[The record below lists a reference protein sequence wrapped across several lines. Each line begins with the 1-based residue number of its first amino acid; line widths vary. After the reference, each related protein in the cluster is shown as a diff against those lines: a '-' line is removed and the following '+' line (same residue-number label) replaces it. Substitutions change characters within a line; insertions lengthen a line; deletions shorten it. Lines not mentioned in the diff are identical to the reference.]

1 VKKNQNTMKK
11 LLLSLTL
18 IIGSITVNYA
28 QIKEGHVTYK
38 IDISTENPD
47 MEMVVGMMQGS
58 TLDIY
63 FKEKMTRAEMKMGSM
78 MNMTTIS
85 DEKSGKL
92 LMLMSGMIGKKAI
105 STTTEELSSKD
116 EKEKPKYEVELV
128 DETKEIAGYKCKKA
142 ILTDEEGNESTFWYT
157 EEIEVS
163 KKGQNYLNE
172 NVPGYPMQYE
182 INNSGLVMGMT
193 VTNITKELSKS
204 DLKLFDMAIPEG
216 YAEMTMEELQQM
228 GMGM

>member
-1 VKKNQNTMKK
+1 MKK
-11 LLLSLTL
+11 ILLSLAL
-18 IIGSITVNYA
+18 IVGSITVNYA

-128 DETKEIAGYKCKKA
+128 DETKDIAGYKCKKA
-142 ILTDEEGNESTFWYT
+142 VLTDEEGNESTFWYT

-204 DLKLFDMAIPEG
+204 DLKLFDMSVPEG

>member
-1 VKKNQNTMKK
+1 MKK
-11 LLLSLTL
+11 ILLSLAL
-18 IIGSITVNYA
+18 IVGSITVNYA

-128 DETKEIAGYKCKKA
+128 DETKDIAGYKCKKA

-204 DLKLFDMAIPEG
+204 DLKLFDMSIPEG

>member
-1 VKKNQNTMKK
+1 MKK
-11 LLLSLTL
+11 ILLSLAL
-18 IIGSITVNYA
+18 IVGSISVNYA
-28 QIKEGHVTYK
+28 QITEGHVTYK

-85 DEKSGKL
+85 DEKSGEI

-105 STTTEELSSKD
+105 STTSKELEGD
-116 EKEKPKYEVELV
+116 VAKEKPKYDVELV

-142 ILTDEEGNESTFWYT
+142 ILTDEEGNETVFWYT
-157 EEIEVS
+157 EEIEAS
-163 KKGQNYLNE
+163 KKGQSYLNE
-172 NVPGYPMQYE
+172 NVPGYPMQYQ
-182 INNSGLVMGMT
+182 INNGGLVMDMT
-193 VTNITKELSKS
+193 VTNIAKELSKS
-204 DLKLFDMAIPEG
+204 DLKLFDMKIPEG

>member
-1 VKKNQNTMKK
+1 MKK

>member
-1 VKKNQNTMKK
+1 MKK
-11 LLLSLTL
+11 ILLSLAL
-18 IIGSITVNYA
+18 IVGSISVNYA
-28 QIKEGHVTYK
+28 QITEGHVTYK

-63 FKEKMTRAEMKMGSM
+63 FKEKVTRAEMKMGSM

-85 DEKSGKL
+85 DEKSGKI

-105 STTTEELSSKD
+105 STSAEELEGD
-116 EKEKPKYEVELV
+116 AAKEKPKYDVELV

-142 ILTDEEGNESTFWYT
+142 ILTDEEGNETVFWYT

-163 KKGQNYLNE
+163 KKGQSYLNE

-182 INNSGLVMGMT
+182 INNGGLVMGMT
-193 VTNITKELSKS
+193 VTNISKELSKN
-204 DLKLFDMAIPEG
+204 DLKLFEMKIPEG
-216 YAEMTMEELQQM
+216 YTEMTMEELQQM

>member
-1 VKKNQNTMKK
+1 MKK
-11 LLLSLTL
+11 ILLSLAL
-18 IIGSITVNYA
+18 IVGSITVNYA

-128 DETKEIAGYKCKKA
+128 DETKDIAGYKCKKA

-204 DLKLFDMAIPEG
+204 DLKLFDMSVPEG

>member
-1 VKKNQNTMKK
+1 MKK
-11 LLLSLTL
+11 ILLSLAL
-18 IIGSITVNYA
+18 IVSSITVNYA
-28 QIKEGHVTYK
+28 QITEGHVTYK
-38 IDISTENPD
+38 IDVSTENPD
-47 MEMVVGMMQGS
+47 MEMVVGIMQGS

-85 DEKSGKL
+85 DESSGDI

-105 STTTEELSSKD
+105 STTTEELSVD
-116 EKEKPKYEVELV
+116 APQEKAKYDVELV
-128 DETKEIAGYKCKKA
+128 DETKEIAGFNCKKA
-142 ILTDEEGNESTFWYT
+142 VLTDEEGNESVFWYT

-163 KKGQNYLNE
+163 KKGRNYFNE
-172 NVPGYPMQYE
+172 DVPGYPMQYE
-182 INNSGLVMGMT
+182 INNGGLVMGMT
-193 VTNITKELSKS
+193 VTTIVTELTKNDK
-204 DLKLFDMAIPEG
+204 KLFDMKIPEG

>member
-1 VKKNQNTMKK
+1 MKK

-18 IIGSITVNYA
+18 IVGSITVNYA

-105 STTTEELSSKD
+105 STTTEELSNKD

-128 DETKEIAGYKCKKA
+128 DETKDIAGYKCKKA

>member
-1 VKKNQNTMKK
+1 
-11 LLLSLTL
+11 
-18 IIGSITVNYA
+18 
-28 QIKEGHVTYK
+28 
-38 IDISTENPD
+38 

-78 MNMTTIS
+78 MNITTIS
-85 DEKSGKL
+85 DEKSGEI

-105 STTTEELSSKD
+105 STSTEELQG
-116 EKEKPKYEVELV
+116 ETEVEKPTYEVELV
-128 DETKEIAGYKCKKA
+128 DETKEIAGYSCKKA
-142 ILTDEEGNESTFWYT
+142 ILTDEDGNENIFWYT

-163 KKGQNYLNE
+163 KKGQSYLNE

-182 INNSGLVMGMT
+182 INNNGFVMGMT
-193 VTNITKELSKS
+193 VTEIKEELSKAE
-204 DLKLFDMAIPEG
+204 LKLFNMDIPDG

>member
-1 VKKNQNTMKK
+1 MKK
-11 LLLSLTL
+11 ILFSFALLL
-18 IIGSITVNYA
+18 GSFTMNYA
-28 QIKEGHVTYK
+28 QITEGHVKYK
-38 IDISTENPD
+38 IEVSTENPD

-78 MNMTTIS
+78 MNITTIS
-85 DEKSGKL
+85 DEKSGEI

-105 STTTEELSSKD
+105 STSTEELQG
-116 EKEKPKYEVELV
+116 ETEVEKPTYEVELV
-128 DETKEIAGYKCKKA
+128 DETKEIAGYTCKKA
-142 ILTDEEGNESTFWYT
+142 ILTDEDGNENIFWYT

-163 KKGQNYLNE
+163 KKGQSYLNE

-182 INNSGLVMGMT
+182 INNNGFVMGMT
-193 VTNITKELSKS
+193 VTEIKEELSKAE
-204 DLKLFDMAIPEG
+204 LKLFNMDIPDG

>member
-1 VKKNQNTMKK
+1 MKK
-11 LLLSLTL
+11 ILLSLAL
-18 IIGSITVNYA
+18 IVGSISVNYA
-28 QIKEGHVTYK
+28 QITEGHVTYK

-85 DEKSGKL
+85 DEKSGEI
-92 LMLMSGMIGKKAI
+92 LMLMGGMMGKKAI
-105 STTTEELSSKD
+105 SSTTEELAGD
-116 EKEKPKYEVELV
+116 ESKEKPKFEVELV

-142 ILTDEEGNESTFWYT
+142 VLTDEEGNESVFWYT

-163 KKGQNYLNE
+163 KKGQNYFNE

-182 INNSGLVMGMT
+182 LNNGGLVMGMT
-193 VTNITKELSKS
+193 VTNIVTELSKS
-204 DLKLFDMAIPEG
+204 DMKLFDMKIPEG
-216 YAEMTMEELQQM
+216 YSEMTMEELQQM

>member
-1 VKKNQNTMKK
+1 MKK
-11 LLLSLTL
+11 ILLSLAL
-18 IIGSITVNYA
+18 IVGSITVNYA

-105 STTTEELSSKD
+105 STTTEELSSED

-128 DETKEIAGYKCKKA
+128 DETKDIAGYKCKKA
-142 ILTDEEGNESTFWYT
+142 ILTDEEG
-157 EEIEVS
+157 
-163 KKGQNYLNE
+163 
-172 NVPGYPMQYE
+172 MQYE

>member
-1 VKKNQNTMKK
+1 MKK
-11 LLLSLTL
+11 ILFSFALLLVSFTM
-18 IIGSITVNYA
+18 NYA
-28 QIKEGHVTYK
+28 QITEGHVKYK
-38 IDISTENPD
+38 IEVSTENPD

-78 MNMTTIS
+78 MNITTIS
-85 DEKSGKL
+85 DEKSGEI

-105 STTTEELSSKD
+105 STSTEELQG
-116 EKEKPKYEVELV
+116 ETQAEKPTYEVELV
-128 DETKEIAGYKCKKA
+128 DETKEIAGYTCKKA
-142 ILTDEEGNESTFWYT
+142 ILTDEDGNENVFWYT

-182 INNSGLVMGMT
+182 INNNGFVMGMT
-193 VTNITKELSKS
+193 VTEIKEELSKAE
-204 DLKLFDMAIPEG
+204 LKLFNMDIPDG
-216 YAEMTMEELQQM
+216 YTEMTMEELQQM

>member
-1 VKKNQNTMKK
+1 MKK
-11 LLLSLTL
+11 ILLSLAL
-18 IIGSITVNYA
+18 IVGSISVNYA
-28 QIKEGHVTYK
+28 QITEGHVTYK

-63 FKEKMTRAEMKMGSM
+63 FKEKVTRAEMKMGSM

-85 DEKSGKL
+85 DEKSGKI

-105 STTTEELSSKD
+105 STSAEELEGD
-116 EKEKPKYEVELV
+116 AAKEKPKYDVELV

-142 ILTDEEGNESTFWYT
+142 ILTDEEGNETVFWYT
-157 EEIEVS
+157 EEIEAS
-163 KKGQNYLNE
+163 KKGQSYLNE

-182 INNSGLVMGMT
+182 INNGGLVMGMT
-193 VTNITKELSKS
+193 VTNISKELSKN
-204 DLKLFDMAIPEG
+204 DLKLFEMKIPEG
-216 YAEMTMEELQQM
+216 YTEMTMEELQQM

>member
-1 VKKNQNTMKK
+1 MKK
-11 LLLSLTL
+11 LLFSFALLLGTF
-18 IIGSITVNYA
+18 TMNYA
-28 QIKEGHVTYK
+28 QITEGHVSYK

-58 TLDIY
+58 TLEIY

-85 DEKSGKL
+85 DEKSGDI

-105 STTTEELSSKD
+105 STSTEELQG
-116 EKEKPKYEVELV
+116 ETEVEKPKYEVELV
-128 DETKEIAGYKCKKA
+128 DETKDIAGYSCKKA
-142 ILTDEEGNESTFWYT
+142 ILTDEEGNENVFWYT

-163 KKGQNYLNE
+163 KKGQSYLNE

-182 INNSGLVMGMT
+182 INNGGLVMGMT
-193 VTNITKELSKS
+193 VTKITEELSKGE
-204 DLKLFDMAIPEG
+204 LKLFDMKIPEG
-216 YAEMTMEELQQM
+216 YTEMTMEELQQM

>member
-1 VKKNQNTMKK
+1 MKK
-11 LLLSLTL
+11 ILFSFALLL
-18 IIGSITVNYA
+18 GSFTMNYA
-28 QIKEGHVTYK
+28 QITEGHVKYK
-38 IDISTENPD
+38 IEVSTENPD

-78 MNMTTIS
+78 MNITTIS
-85 DEKSGKL
+85 DEKSGEI

-105 STTTEELSSKD
+105 STSTEELQG
-116 EKEKPKYEVELV
+116 ETEVEKPTYEVELV
-128 DETKEIAGYKCKKA
+128 DETKEIAGYSCKKA
-142 ILTDEEGNESTFWYT
+142 ILTDEDGNENIFWYT

-163 KKGQNYLNE
+163 KKGQSYLNE

-182 INNSGLVMGMT
+182 INNNGFVMGMT
-193 VTNITKELSKS
+193 VTEIKEELSKAE
-204 DLKLFDMAIPEG
+204 LKLFNMDIPDG

>member
-1 VKKNQNTMKK
+1 MKK
-11 LLLSLTL
+11 ILLSLAL
-18 IIGSITVNYA
+18 IVGSISVNYA
-28 QIKEGHVTYK
+28 QITEGHVTYK

-85 DEKSGKL
+85 DEKSGKI

-105 STTTEELSSKD
+105 STSAEELEGD
-116 EKEKPKYEVELV
+116 AAKEKPKYDVELV

-142 ILTDEEGNESTFWYT
+142 ILTDEEGNETVFWYT
-157 EEIEVS
+157 EEIEAS
-163 KKGQNYLNE
+163 KKGQSYLNE

-182 INNSGLVMGMT
+182 INNGGLVMGMT
-193 VTNITKELSKS
+193 VTNISKELSKN
-204 DLKLFDMAIPEG
+204 DLKLFEMKIPEG
-216 YAEMTMEELQQM
+216 YTEMTMEELQQM

>member
-1 VKKNQNTMKK
+1 MKK
-11 LLLSLTL
+11 ILLSLAL
-18 IIGSITVNYA
+18 IVGSITVNYA

-128 DETKEIAGYKCKKA
+128 EETKDIAGYKCKKA

-204 DLKLFDMAIPEG
+204 DLKLFDMSIPEG

>member
-1 VKKNQNTMKK
+1 MKK
-11 LLLSLTL
+11 ILLSLAL
-18 IIGSITVNYA
+18 IVGSISVNYA
-28 QIKEGHVTYK
+28 QITEGHVTYK

-58 TLDIY
+58 TLEVY

-85 DEKSGKL
+85 DEKSGKI
-92 LMLMSGMIGKKAI
+92 LMLMSGMMGKKAI
-105 STTTEELSSKD
+105 SSTNEELSGD
-116 EKEKPKYEVELV
+116 DTKEKPKYEVELV

-142 ILTDEEGNESTFWYT
+142 ILTDEEGNESVFWYT
-157 EEIEVS
+157 EEIEFS
-163 KKGQNYLNE
+163 KKGQNYFNE

-182 INNSGLVMGMT
+182 INNGGLVMGMT
-193 VTNITKELSKS
+193 VTNIAKELSKA
-204 DLKLFDMAIPEG
+204 DLKLFDMKIPEG

>member
-1 VKKNQNTMKK
+1 MKK
-11 LLLSLTL
+11 ILLSLAL
-18 IIGSITVNYA
+18 IVGSITVNYA
-28 QIKEGHVTYK
+28 QIKEGRVTYK

-128 DETKEIAGYKCKKA
+128 DETKDIAGYKCKKA

-204 DLKLFDMAIPEG
+204 DLKLFDMSIPEG

>member
-1 VKKNQNTMKK
+1 MKK
-11 LLLSLTL
+11 ILLLLA
-18 IIGSITVNYA
+18 IIVGSISVNYA
-28 QIKEGHVTYK
+28 QITQGHVTYK

-58 TLDIY
+58 TLEVY

-85 DEKSGKL
+85 DEKSGKI
-92 LMLMSGMIGKKAI
+92 LMLMSGMMGKKAI
-105 STTTEELSSKD
+105 SSTTEEMSGD
-116 EKEKPKYEVELV
+116 AAQEKPKYEVELV

-142 ILTDEEGNESTFWYT
+142 ILTDEEGNETVFWYT
-157 EEIEVS
+157 EEIEFS
-163 KKGQNYLNE
+163 KKGQNYFNE

-182 INNSGLVMGMT
+182 INNGGLVMGMT
-193 VTNITKELSKS
+193 VTNIAKELSKS
-204 DLKLFDMAIPEG
+204 DLKLFDMKIPEG

>member
-1 VKKNQNTMKK
+1 MKK
-11 LLLSLTL
+11 ILLSLAL
-18 IIGSITVNYA
+18 IVGSITVNYA

-128 DETKEIAGYKCKKA
+128 DETKDIAGYKCKKA
-142 ILTDEEGNESTFWYT
+142 VLTDEEGNESTFWYT

-204 DLKLFDMAIPEG
+204 DLKLFDMSIPEG

>member
-1 VKKNQNTMKK
+1 MKK
-11 LLLSLTL
+11 ILLSLAL
-18 IIGSITVNYA
+18 IVSSISVNYA
-28 QIKEGHVTYK
+28 QITEGHVTYK
-38 IDISTENPD
+38 IEVSTENPD

-85 DEKSGKL
+85 DEKSGDI

-105 STTTEELSSKD
+105 STTSEEIEGD
-116 EKEKPKYEVELV
+116 AAKEKPKYDVELI
-128 DETKEIAGYKCKKA
+128 DETKEIAGYKCNKA
-142 ILTDEEGNESTFWYT
+142 ILTDEEGNETVFWYT

-163 KKGQNYLNE
+163 KKGQSYLNE

-182 INNSGLVMGMT
+182 INNGGLVMGMT
-193 VTNITKELSKS
+193 VTNIAKELSKT
-204 DLKLFDMAIPEG
+204 DLKLFDMKIPEG

>member
-1 VKKNQNTMKK
+1 MKK
-11 LLLSLTL
+11 ILLSLAL
-18 IIGSITVNYA
+18 IVGSITVNYA

-128 DETKEIAGYKCKKA
+128 DETKDIAGYKCKKA

-182 INNSGLVMGMT
+182 INNNGLVMGMT

-216 YAEMTMEELQQM
+216 YSEMTMEELQQM
-228 GMGM
+228 GMGI

>member
-1 VKKNQNTMKK
+1 MKK
-11 LLLSLTL
+11 ILFSFALLL
-18 IIGSITVNYA
+18 GSFTMNYA
-28 QIKEGHVTYK
+28 QITEGHVKYK
-38 IDISTENPD
+38 IEVSTENPD

-78 MNMTTIS
+78 MNITTIS
-85 DEKSGKL
+85 NEKSGEI

-105 STTTEELSSKD
+105 STSTEELQG
-116 EKEKPKYEVELV
+116 ETEVEKPTYEVELV
-128 DETKEIAGYKCKKA
+128 DETKEIAGYSCKKA
-142 ILTDEEGNESTFWYT
+142 ILTDEDGNENIFWYT

-163 KKGQNYLNE
+163 KKGQSYLNE

-182 INNSGLVMGMT
+182 INNNGFVMGMT
-193 VTNITKELSKS
+193 VTEIKEELSKAE
-204 DLKLFDMAIPEG
+204 LKLFNMDIPDG

>member
-1 VKKNQNTMKK
+1 MKK

-18 IIGSITVNYA
+18 IVGSITVNYA

>member
-1 VKKNQNTMKK
+1 MKK
-11 LLLSLTL
+11 ILLSLAL
-18 IIGSITVNYA
+18 IVGSITVNYA

-105 STTTEELSSKD
+105 STTTEELSSED

-128 DETKEIAGYKCKKA
+128 DETKDIAGYKCKKA